1 MQNAILYTKNDCT
14 INGPPAFTKPAAA
27 EGSIVFLFCLMG
39 FFVFL
44 FFIYILYIWNT
55 IKLDV
60 LFWSIKPEQND
71 FSRKNAFLAIWETG
85 ENQKESVEA
94 QFSVCSLVLG

>member
-39 FFVFL
+39 YFVVSSFY
-44 FFIYILYIWNT
+44 IYIIYLEYHKT
-55 IKLDV
+55 RRSV
-60 LFWSIKPEQND
+60 LIH
-71 FSRKNAFLAIWETG
+71 
-85 ENQKESVEA
+85 
-94 QFSVCSLVLG
+94 